1 MREGAVV
8 LTAPPDDSTG
18 QETDARR
25 SGKVTRE
32 VVLATALEIIDRD
45 GAEGLSMRRLARA
58 LDRDPMILY
67 RHAPN
72 KAALLDG
79 VVEVVLAQLKVDPA
93 DPDWAAQLRT
103 VARDYRQLA
112 LAHPHVVPLLVTR
125 PLATPLALRP
135 PGTLRPLED
144 VLTLLTR
151 AGFSGPD
158 ALHIYRALFGFL
170 HGHVLNELQ
179 ELVDNPDETDDLL
192 RLGLHRLPIGEFPL
206 LRSLAP
212 VLAAYEGA
220 AELERGLDILLTG
233 LAITLPP
240 PAGAGPAGPAG
251 ALSGR
256 HQAVL
261 TAGERARE
269 RRRGSASRHEPAG
282 SGRGPV
288 RMRLGDPAV
297 QRDGGAG
304 DGRPSAPH
312 RGEAGDGEPGDDD
325 DGDEVDD
332 AEERDVAVAR
342 HQQRPAHGD
351 DVERDD
357 QKTVGQPDAVG
368 EVVRGQLHADRATD
382 HRRQQDRGD
391 SGPDQREGRHQLL
404 APPGRLQRDDGQ
416 GDEHGQHDEGDQQ
429 VSPQRDIADPA
440 RHMTLEPQPDEGL
453 DELVGAEQ
461 DRYPRHRDELA
472 ALPDMT
478 DRIDAYRA
486 DQQAAADVSLGRE
499 AHARAKTPAASAAG
513 GQVAAAATRSR
524 SVQAARPCR

>member
-1 MREGAVV
+1 
-8 LTAPPDDSTG
+8 LTPQADDSTG
-18 QETDARR
+18 PETEARR

-32 VVLATALEIIDRD
+32 VVLSTALEIIDRD

-93 DPDWAAQLRT
+93 DPDWAAQLRA

-144 VLTLLTR
+144 VLVLLTR

-192 RLGLHRLPIGEFPL
+192 RLGLHRLPIGEFPV

-212 VLAAYEGA
+212 VLAAYDGA

-240 PAGAGPAGPAG
+240 PAGARPASPAG
-251 ALSGR
+251 A
-256 HQAVL
+256 
-261 TAGERARE
+261 
-269 RRRGSASRHEPAG
+269 
-282 SGRGPV
+282 
-288 RMRLGDPAV
+288 
-297 QRDGGAG
+297 
-304 DGRPSAPH
+304 
-312 RGEAGDGEPGDDD
+312 
-325 DGDEVDD
+325 
-332 AEERDVAVAR
+332 
-342 HQQRPAHGD
+342 
-351 DVERDD
+351 
-357 QKTVGQPDAVG
+357 
-368 EVVRGQLHADRATD
+368 
-382 HRRQQDRGD
+382 
-391 SGPDQREGRHQLL
+391 
-404 APPGRLQRDDGQ
+404 
-416 GDEHGQHDEGDQQ
+416 
-429 VSPQRDIADPA
+429 
-440 RHMTLEPQPDEGL
+440 
-453 DELVGAEQ
+453 
-461 DRYPRHRDELA
+461 
-472 ALPDMT
+472 
-478 DRIDAYRA
+478 
-486 DQQAAADVSLGRE
+486 
-499 AHARAKTPAASAAG
+499 
-513 GQVAAAATRSR
+513 
-524 SVQAARPCR
+524 